1 MKRRTQS
8 VVMANIRGI
17 LATRGLTHTAFA
29 DQLHWHK
36 QTLSKRMVGDIALTV
51 DDLGHMAEALQVS
64 PADLFNPVAGR

>member
-1 MKRRTQS
+1 MKRRRQD

-36 QTLSKRMVGDIALTV
+36 QTLSKRMVGDTALTL
-51 DDLGHMAEALQVS
+51 DDLDHIATTLKVDI
-64 PADLFNPVAGR
+64 ADLVTEATR